1 MINKLKYV
9 DEIDILNNGIKSN
22 KKIIQKKI
30 IKKKVVDYLLKNKL
44 NLNAIIDEVKIIN
57 ENSISLKINYFIA

>member
-22 KKIIQKKI
+22 RKIIQKKI